1 MKRQYETIPL
11 FEVKELEVPVEE
23 RISKAIRNITKLFVA
38 SNPLVIAYSAG
49 KDSSLVAAI
58 TLHAASEYKAMLD
71 RPMLFKAI
79 EGAACAGLQ
88 RSLRCW
94 RNLKRSVPLRAAV
107 GKLAAPFV
115 IVTSSDTRI
124 ESPVIIEHL
133 KNDFRRIERFA
144 KSHGIRCETHR
155 VEPSL
160 LSTWQVSVLSGRAVP
175 SYAGMKADCSVSYKI
190 KPQVAF
196 RRMRFRQLK
205 AEKLGTPV
213 TLLGTRFDESEK
225 RALAMKLRQDR
236 DDAPVLNKDGE
247 FVLSPIAYLST
258 DDVWEALAY
267 YGSGM
272 WPSYSDFEDTKRIY
286 ADAGGT
292 SCAVVSDAI
301 FEGSKNKSGKCGAR
315 MGCFLCLQTEDKSLT
330 TMVEYDKQYAF
341 AKGLL
346 KLNEFLRNIR
356 YDWSRRNWVGRTIR
370 AGYVAVGPDT
380 FGPQTIRQIARFM
393 LQLDFDEG
401 VRAARAGEKRKF
413 EMMPL
418 DILVALD
425 AMQSLYGVGRPFQL
439 WADRRDIHERRA
451 RYDIPDTKPVQPQPL
466 PETRFLFVGDDWDSN
481 RTRKEFTGLRDDYL
495 DAMTEGACST
505 GLKLHKN
512 GEYAWDIPTE
522 QSFQVNME
530 TVFWM
535 EDIELERML
544 ELHDST
550 TAKGAITYAY
560 KWYLQYGAITL
571 SHSQQEKHDEVCRR
585 TAFKDRLGLTMDYD
599 PQHLM
604 DISVRF
610 RDLPEDARRVW
621 ANKATNDGSQTE
633 MELDTDWEDEGQ
645 FEEKSQGVPVV
656 PAATEDVPE
665 LDLVW

>member
-1 MKRQYETIPL
+1 MKYATIPL
-11 FEVKELEVPVEE
+11 FEVKELQVPVEE
-23 RISKAIRNITKLFVA
+23 RVEKALGNIRKLFIA
-38 SNPLVIAYSAG
+38 SHPAVIAYSAG

-58 TLHAASEYKAMLD
+58 TLHAATEYKAMLE
-71 RPMLFKAI
+71 RKMTYKAI
-79 EGAACAGLQ
+79 GGGAVQGFERAL
-88 RSLRCW
+88 RSW
-94 RNLKRSVPLRAAV
+94 RNLKRSVPLRAAA
-107 GKLAAPFV
+107 GKLAEPFV

-124 ESPVIIEHL
+124 ENPTIIEHL
-133 KNDFRRIERFA
+133 KNDFERIERFA
-144 KSHGIRCETHR
+144 KIHGIRCETHR

-190 KPQVAF
+190 KPQLSF
-196 RRMRFRQLK
+196 RRARFRQLK
-205 AEKLGTPV
+205 EEKLGTPV
-213 TLLGTRFDESEK
+213 TLLGTRFVESEK

-236 DDAPVLNKDGE
+236 DDVPVLNKDGE
-247 FVLSPIAYLST
+247 YVLSPIAYLST

-272 WPSYSDFEDTKRIY
+272 WPSYSDFEETKRIY

-301 FEGSKNKSGKCGAR
+301 FEGSKSKSGKCGAR

-370 AGYVAVGPDT
+370 AGFVAIGPDT
-380 FGPQTIRQIARFM
+380 FGPETIREISRYM

-401 VRAARAGEKRKF
+401 VRAARAREKRKF

-425 AMQSLYGVGRPFQL
+425 AMQSLYGVARPFQL
-439 WADRRDIHERRA
+439 WADRRDIHEGRV
-451 RYDIPDTKPVQPQPL
+451 RYDIPDTKPAPPQPL
-466 PETRFLFVGDDWDSN
+466 PETRFLFVGDDWDLN
-481 RTRKEFTGLRDDYL
+481 RTRKEFTGLRDDYR
-495 DAMTEGACST
+495 DALTEGVCST
-505 GLKLHKN
+505 GLTLLKN
-512 GEYAWDIPTE
+512 GEYAWDVPTE

-530 TVFWM
+530 TAFWM

-599 PQHLM
+599 HQHLM
-604 DISVRF
+604 DISLRF
-610 RDLPEDARRVW
+610 RDLPEAARHVW
-621 ANKATNDGSQTE
+621 ANKATNEGSQTE
-633 MELDTDWEDEGQ
+633 MDLDDNWNDEGQ
-645 FEEKSQGVPVV
+645 FEEESQAGHAAS
-656 PAATEDVPE
+656 AATENK
-665 LDLVW
+665 LGLNLIW

>member
-1 MKRQYETIPL
+1 MKKYETIPL

-23 RISKAIRNITKLFVA
+23 RVEKALRNITRLFVA
-38 SNPLVIAYSAG
+38 GHPIVIAFSSG

-58 TLHAASEYKAMLD
+58 TLHAATEYKAML
-71 RPMLFKAI
+71 RRQMLYKAI
-79 EGAACAGLQ
+79 AVRVPANLQ
-88 RSLRCW
+88 RGLRVW
-94 RNLKRSVPLRAAV
+94 RNLKRSVPLRAAA
-107 GKLAAPFV
+107 GKLAEPFV

-124 ESPVIIEHL
+124 ENPVIIGHL
-133 KNDFRRIERFA
+133 KNDFARIEAFA
-144 KSHGIRCETHR
+144 KMHGIRCETHR

-160 LSTWQVSVLSGRAVP
+160 LSTWQVSILSGRAVP
-175 SYAGMKADCSVSYKI
+175 SYAGVKADCSVSYKI
-190 KPQVAF
+190 KPQLSF
-196 RRMRFRQLK
+196 RRARFRQLK
-205 AEKLGTPV
+205 QEKLGTPI

-247 FVLSPIAYLST
+247 YVLSPIAYLST

-272 WPSYSDFEDTKRIY
+272 WPSYSDFEDTKQIY

-346 KLNEFLRNIR
+346 KLNQFLRNIR

-370 AGYVAVGPDT
+370 AGYIAIGPDT
-380 FGPQTIRQIARFM
+380 FGPETIREIARYM

-401 VRAARAGEKRKF
+401 VRAARAREQRKF
-413 EMMPL
+413 ELMPL

-425 AMQSLYGVGRPFQL
+425 AMQSLYGVARPFQL
-439 WADRRDIHERRA
+439 WADRRDIHARRV
-451 RYDIPDTKPVQPQPL
+451 RYDIPDTKAVPPQPI
-466 PETRFLFVGDDWDSN
+466 PETRFQFVGDDWDSN
-481 RTRKEFTGLRDDYL
+481 RTGKEFTGLRDEYM
-495 DAMTEGACST
+495 DAMTERACATS
-505 GLKLHKN
+505 LKLLKN

-535 EDIELERML
+535 EDIELDRML
-544 ELHDST
+544 ALHEST

-599 PQHLM
+599 HQHLM
-604 DISVRF
+604 DVSVRF
-610 RDLPEDARRVW
+610 RDLPAEARLVW

-633 MELDTDWEDEGQ
+633 MDLDADWDDEGQ
-645 FEEKSQGVPVV
+645 FEEENHGGPTNV
-656 PAATEDVPE
+656 AAAESELE